1 MGATVANPDLSIIVP
16 LYNEEDN
23 VGPLHEA
30 ILEVVRGLDRSVELI
45 LVDDGSRDATFA
57 RACALPR
64 RPELPLRILRFRRN
78 YGQTAAMVAG
88 IDHARGRVLV
98 TMDGDLQND
107 PHDIPRFLE
116 KIEDGFDL
124 VVGWRKNRKDHWS
137 RVLPSKVANWLI
149 GRVTGV
155 PIRDNGCSL
164 KAYRAELIKQIPLY
178 SEMHRFIPAMA
189 SLAAPRIAE
198 IEVRHHPRRFGRSKY
213 GFSRIYKVLVDLLT
227 IRTLLSFA
235 RHPWAWLGGAAG
247 LSAGVALAALL
258 AALFAA
264 PDYGHGPSVVWS
276 GIATLAGALSLFSL
290 VLGFLAQLVWAGR
303 REQLG
308 LFRQL
313 AVRRLEPA
321 GPPAGSG

>member
-1 MGATVANPDLSIIVP
+1 MGEATAPDLSIVVP

-23 VGPLHEA
+23 VTPLFEA
-30 ILEVVRGLDRSVELI
+30 ILDVVRALDRRAELI
-45 LVDDGSRDATFA
+45 LVDDGSRDATFE

-64 RPELPLRILRFRRN
+64 LPELPLRIVRFRRN

-88 IDHARGRVLV
+88 IDHARGRVIV

-107 PHDIPRFLE
+107 PRDIPRFLE
-116 KIEDGFDL
+116 KIGEGYDL
-124 VVGWRKNRKDHWS
+124 VVGWRKDRKDHWS
-137 RVLPSKVANWLI
+137 RVWPSKIANWLI

-164 KAYRAELIKQIPLY
+164 KAYRADLIREIPLY

-189 SLAAPRIAE
+189 SLAAARIAE

-213 GFSRIYKVLVDLLT
+213 GFSRIYRVFVDLLT

-235 RHPWAWLGGAAG
+235 RHPWAWLGGA
-247 LSAGVALAALL
+247 SAVSAAVAIAALAAAFV
-258 AALFAA
+258 AAV
-264 PDYGHGPSVVWS
+264 DYGYGPSVVWS
-276 GIATLAGALSLFSL
+276 GIATLTGSLAIFTL

-303 REQLG
+303 REQLA
-308 LFRQL
+308 LFRRL
-313 AVRRLEPA
+313 AVRRTA
-321 GPPAGSG
+321 PPAPG